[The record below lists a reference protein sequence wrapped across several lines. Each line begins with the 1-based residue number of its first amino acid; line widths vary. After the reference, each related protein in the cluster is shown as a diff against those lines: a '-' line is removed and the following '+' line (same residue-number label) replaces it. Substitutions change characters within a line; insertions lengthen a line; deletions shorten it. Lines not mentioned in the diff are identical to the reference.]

1 LIGDILLDLTIYFSF
16 IGVSLLL
23 IIAPGPDNFFVMAQ
37 SISYGKKEGIAT
49 ACGLC
54 SGVTIHTLSAS
65 IGLSAILYKSDVA
78 FSFLKYLG
86 AFYLL
91 HLAYQAFRSS
101 NEVGSFTRPKK
112 QTLPALY
119 RRGFLMNVLNPKV
132 SLFFLAFLPQFVDKS
147 GMEVPLQMIVLGLTF
162 MVLTLIVFSII
173 AVFAGSLGEKLLQ
186 NEKSSKFVNLA
197 QGIIFTGIGL
207 KIFFMDR

>member
-1 LIGDILLDLTIYFSF
+1 MDLTIYLSF

-23 IIAPGPDNFFVMAQ
+23 IIAPGPDNIFVMAQ

-49 ACGLC
+49 AFGLC
-54 SGVTIHTLSAS
+54 SGVTIHTLAAS
-65 IGLSAILYKSDVA
+65 IGLSAILYQSNIA
-78 FSFLKYLG
+78 FSILKYLG

-91 HLAYQAFRSS
+91 YLAYQAFRSS
-101 NEVGSFTRPKK
+101 NEVGEFAKPKK

-132 SLFFLAFLPQFVDKS
+132 SLFFLAFLPQFIEKN
-147 GMEVPLQMIVLGLTF
+147 GIYVPLQMVILGLTF

-173 AVFAGSLGEKLLQ
+173 AIFAGSLGEKLLQ
-186 NEKSSKFVNLA
+186 NEKSSRIINLS
-197 QGIIFTGIGL
+197 QGAIFTGIGL
-207 KIFFMDR
+207 KLFFMDK

>member
-1 LIGDILLDLTIYFSF
+1 MDLTIYLSY

-23 IIAPGPDNFFVMAQ
+23 IIAPGPDNIFVMAQ

-54 SGVTIHTLSAS
+54 SGVTIHTLAAS

-78 FSFLKYLG
+78 FSILKYLG

-91 HLAYQAFRSS
+91 YLAYQAFRSS
-101 NEVGSFTRPKK
+101 NEVGSFTKPKK
-112 QTLPALY
+112 QTLLALY

-132 SLFFLAFLPQFVDKS
+132 SLFFLAFLPQFIDKN
-147 GMEVPLQMIVLGLTF
+147 GIAVPLQMIVLGLTF
-162 MVLTLIVFSII
+162 MVLTLLAFSII

-186 NEKSSKFVNLA
+186 NEKSSKIINLA
-197 QGIIFTGIGL
+197 QGAIFTGIGL
-207 KIFFMDR
+207 KLFFMDR